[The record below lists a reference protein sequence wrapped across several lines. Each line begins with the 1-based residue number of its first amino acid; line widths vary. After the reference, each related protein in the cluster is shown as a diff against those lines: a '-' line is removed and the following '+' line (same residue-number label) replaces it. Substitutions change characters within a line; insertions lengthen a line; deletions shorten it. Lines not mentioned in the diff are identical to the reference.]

1 VGESH
6 AEVTMRLTPPTI
18 PIFLIAVI
26 LAILSVG
33 SMYTHVPAIGPYI
46 AAGHHRYWMMVAAF
60 VIMTIGVVFPGL

>member
-1 VGESH
+1 
-6 AEVTMRLTPPTI
+6 MRLTPPTI
-18 PIFLIAVI
+18 PIFLLAVI

-60 VIMTIGVVFPGL
+60 VIMTIGVVFPGV